1 MADSLSI
8 AVICAKC
15 RRANA
20 LRPARAEQRKVGH
33 DTQTDPSVS
42 LPMTTQHSS
51 A

>member
-1 MADSLSI
+1 MTGSLSI
-8 AVICAKC
+8 SVTRVKKS
-15 RRANA
+15 RANV
-20 LRPARAEQRKVGH
+20 LRPARAERRKVGH